1 MIIFSVTDIYVEKYC
16 LGKMDLFWEE
26 LCQFV
31 KGIVVFNISVL
42 LKIIIIIYGIVIQA
56 KIFSI

>member
-1 MIIFSVTDIYVEKYC
+1 M